1 MTLHTIPHRIISYHT
16 VPYHTIT
23 LHPSTLHYI
32 TWPYVTVLNLTL
44 RYSTSHYITLPYVT
58 VFHIILHYSTF
69 HSIPFYTYTPNWLH
83 FFNLHFRNIRPR
95 RHGGPR
101 GASQSL
107 NQLRVAPPNKQLWH
121 ANSMTTAD
129 LRTNI
134 FRPKRSDQR
143 HLGDAGCIRFKRV
156 FHIRVPAPRSKRRKT
171 IHDHGND
178 S

>member
-1 MTLHTIPHRIISYHT
+1 MRYHTIP
-16 VPYHTIT
+16 
-23 LHPSTLHYI
+23 LHCIP
-32 TWPYVTVLNLTL
+32 V
-44 RYSTSHYITLPYVT
+44 RYITLPDLTLQYLTLPCVT
-58 VFHIILHYSTF
+58 VTVLHIALPYLTWQYFTLCYTAI
-69 HSIPFYTYTPNWLH
+69 HSIPFYTYTSNWLIGCT

-134 FRPKRSDQR
+134 FRPIRSDQR
-143 HLGDAGCIRFKRV
+143 HLGDARCIRFKLV
-156 FHIRVPAPRSKRRKT
+156 IHIRVRASRSKRRKT

>member
-32 TWPYVTVLNLTL
+32 TWRYVTVLNLTL

-83 FFNLHFRNIRPR
+83 FFQPAFSKHSTAS
-95 RHGGPR
+95 PR
-101 GASQSL
+101 GAEGSL
-107 NQLRVAPPNKQLWH
+107 PESESVAGGTPQQ
-121 ANSMTTAD
+121 TTLTCKFND
-129 LRTNI
+129 NCRLTDKHI
-134 FRPKRSDQR
+134 SPQKIGSETLGWCWVHSVQTCFSYPGTCPK
-143 HLGDAGCIRFKRV
+143 V
-156 FHIRVPAPRSKRRKT
+156 
-171 IHDHGND
+171 
-178 S
+178 